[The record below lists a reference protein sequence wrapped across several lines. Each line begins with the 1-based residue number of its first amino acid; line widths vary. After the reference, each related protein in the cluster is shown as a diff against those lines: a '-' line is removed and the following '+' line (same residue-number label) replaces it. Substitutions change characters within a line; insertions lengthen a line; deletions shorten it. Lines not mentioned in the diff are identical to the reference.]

1 MKIIVLL
8 SIFSLFLS
16 NFCFADG
23 LPISDVI
30 KEARDKA
37 SVSET
42 VNTAEKDKTSN
53 LDKTQVSKQEVKDN
67 VTETLDDLKEV
78 N

>member
-1 MKIIVLL
+1 MKIIILL

-16 NFCFADG
+16 NLCFADG

-37 SVSET
+37 TVSES
-42 VNTAEKDKTSN
+42 VNTEEKDKTYN
-53 LDKTQVSKQEVKDN
+53 DDKTQVSKQVIKDN